1 MVPSSRRGRG
11 FRLPRARRI
20 TRGTDIG
27 TLFRRGKRSKTASL
41 DVFDSASPAACSRV
55 GWVVPLHRHGTVE
68 RNRLKRRLR
77 EIARLEILPRLDE
90 LGLAHD
96 VLMRTR
102 REAYD
107 LDYATLRDELVTWLE
122 RRWPR
127 APRSA

>member
-27 TLFRRGKRSKTASL
+27 SLFRRGKRSKTASL
-41 DVFDSASPAACSRV
+41 DVFDSVSPAGFSRV
-55 GWVVPLHRHGTVE
+55 GWVVPLHRHGAVE

-77 EIARLEILPRLDE
+77 EIARLELLPRLDE
-90 LGLAHD
+90 RDVHRD
-96 VLMRTR
+96 VLLRTR

-107 LDYATLRDELVTWLE
+107 VDFATLRDELVKWLE
-122 RRWPR
+122 GRWPLE
-127 APRSA
+127 ARSA